1 MTYIRKLIKV
11 FLGIILY
18 ALGVVITIE
27 ARIGFSPWE
36 VFHAGLANVLNLQI
50 GTISIGVGLILI
62 TITTIFGEKIGMAT
76 VLNIIFVGLTV
87 NLILN
92 AEIIPTSKSFSFS
105 IIQMTVGL
113 FIMVFATYLYL
124 STGLGAGP
132 RDAFMVLINRR
143 TGIKVGIVRSLIEIT
158 VTILGALMGGLFG
171 WGTIMAA
178 VIIGIALQT
187 VFRIFNFDP
196 RTVEHEDI
204 KTTLTSMLNRPA
216 P

>member
-1 MTYIRKLIKV
+1 
-11 FLGIILY
+11 
-18 ALGVVITIE
+18 
-27 ARIGFSPWE
+27 
-36 VFHAGLANVLNLQI
+36 
-50 GTISIGVGLILI
+50 
-62 TITTIFGEKIGMAT
+62 
-76 VLNIIFVGLTV
+76 
-87 NLILN
+87 
-92 AEIIPTSKSFSFS
+92 
-105 IIQMTVGL
+105 
-113 FIMVFATYLYL
+113 
-124 STGLGAGP
+124 
-132 RDAFMVLINRR
+132 MVLINRR

-187 VFRIFNFDP
+187 VFRIFKFDP

>member
-1 MTYIRKLIKV
+1 MTYTRKLIKV

-18 ALGVVITIE
+18 ALGVVVTFE

-36 VFHAGLANVLNLQI
+36 VFHAGLANVLHLQI
-50 GTISIGVGLILI
+50 GTVSIAVGLILLL
-62 TITTIFGEKIGMAT
+62 ITTLCGEKTGIAT
-76 VLNIIFVGLTV
+76 ILNIVFIGLFV
-87 NLILN
+87 NIILGTK
-92 AEIIPTSKSFSFS
+92 IIPTADSVPVS
-105 IIQMTVGL
+105 IIQMTIGL
-113 FIMVFATYLYL
+113 FIMVFATYLYI
-124 STGLGAGP
+124 SAGLGAGA
-132 RDAFMVLINRR
+132 RDGFMVLIYRK
-143 TGIKVGIVRSLIEIT
+143 TGIKVGIVRSLIEVT

-178 VIIGIALQT
+178 VFIGIALQT

-196 RTVEHEDI
+196 RTVDHEDV

>member
-92 AEIIPTSKSFSFS
+92 AEIIPTSKRFSFS

-178 VIIGIALQT
+178 VFIGIALQT

-196 RTVEHEDI
+196 RTVDHEDV

>member
-1 MTYIRKLIKV
+1 MKYTRKLLRV

-50 GTISIGVGLILI
+50 GTMSIIVGLVLI
-62 TITTIFGEKIGMAT
+62 TITALLGEKIGIAT
-76 VLNIIFVGLTV
+76 ILNIVFIGLVV

-92 AEIIPTSKSFSFS
+92 AKIGPTAQKFP
-105 IIQMTVGL
+105 IAVIQMIIGL
-113 FIMVFATYLYL
+113 FIMVFATYLYI
-124 STGLGAGP
+124 SAGLGAGA
-132 RDAFMVLINRR
+132 RDAFMVLIHRK
-143 TGIKVGIVRSLIEIT
+143 TGVKVGIVRSLIEIT

-178 VIIGIALQT
+178 VVIGVALQT

-196 RTVEHEDI
+196 RTVEHEDV
-204 KTTLTSMLNRPA
+204 KTTLASMLNRPV

>member
-92 AEIIPTSKSFSFS
+92 AEIIPTSKRFSFS

-196 RTVEHEDI
+196 RTVDHEDV

>member
-158 VTILGALMGGLFG
+158 VTVFGALMGGLFG

-187 VFRIFNFDP
+187 VFRIFKFDP

>member
-1 MTYIRKLIKV
+1 MKYTRKLLRV

-18 ALGVVITIE
+18 AIGVVVTME

-50 GTISIGVGLILI
+50 GTVSIMVGLLLI
-62 TITTIFGEKIGMAT
+62 AITALFGEKIGIAT
-76 VLNIIFVGLTV
+76 ILNILFIGLFV

-92 AEIIPTSKSFSFS
+92 AEIIPTAQELP
-105 IIQMTVGL
+105 IAVIQMMIGL
-113 FIMVFATYLYL
+113 FIMVFATYLYI
-124 STGLGAGP
+124 SAGLGAGA
-132 RDAFMVLINRR
+132 RDALMVLINRK
-143 TGIKVGIVRSLIEIT
+143 TGIKVGIVRSSIEIT

-178 VIIGIALQT
+178 VFIGIALQA
-187 VFRIFNFDP
+187 VFRIFKFDP
-196 RTVEHEDI
+196 RTVEHEDV
-204 KTTLTSMLNRPA
+204 KTTLASMLNRPV

>member
-187 VFRIFNFDP
+187 VFRIFKFDP

>member
-92 AEIIPTSKSFSFS
+92 AEIIPTSKRFSFS

-171 WGTIMAA
+171 WGTIMA
-178 VIIGIALQT
+178 
-187 VFRIFNFDP
+187 
-196 RTVEHEDI
+196 
-204 KTTLTSMLNRPA
+204 
-216 P
+216 

>member
-92 AEIIPTSKSFSFS
+92 AEIIPTSKRFSFS

-132 RDAFMVLINRR
+132 RDAFMVLINRK

-187 VFRIFNFDP
+187 VFRIFKFDP
-196 RTVEHEDI
+196 RTVDHEDV

>member
-92 AEIIPTSKSFSFS
+92 AEIIPTSKRFSFS

-132 RDAFMVLINRR
+132 RDAFMVLINRK

-187 VFRIFNFDP
+187 VFRIFKFDP

>member
-92 AEIIPTSKSFSFS
+92 AEIIPTSKRFSFS

-187 VFRIFNFDP
+187 VFRIFKFDP

-204 KTTLTSMLNRPA
+204 KTTLTSMLNRPV

>member
-76 VLNIIFVGLTV
+76 VLNIVFVGLAV

-92 AEIIPTSKSFSFS
+92 AEDRSDRPKVLPIAV
-105 IIQMTVGL
+105 IQMTVGL

-124 STGLGAGP
+124 SAGLGAGAAG
-132 RDAFMVLINRR
+132 RVH
-143 TGIKVGIVRSLIEIT
+143 
-158 VTILGALMGGLFG
+158 GA
-171 WGTIMAA
+171 
-178 VIIGIALQT
+178 
-187 VFRIFNFDP
+187 DP
-196 RTVEHEDI
+196 
-204 KTTLTSMLNRPA
+204 P
-216 P
+216 

>member
-76 VLNIIFVGLTV
+76 VLNIIFVGFTV

-187 VFRIFNFDP
+187 VFRIFKFDP

>member
-76 VLNIIFVGLTV
+76 VLNIIFVGFTV

-92 AEIIPTSKSFSFS
+92 AEIIPTSKRFSFS

-178 VIIGIALQT
+178 VFIGIALQT

-196 RTVEHEDI
+196 RTVDHEDV

>member
-76 VLNIIFVGLTV
+76 VFNIIFVGLTV

-92 AEIIPTSKSFSFS
+92 AEIIPTSKRFSFS

-187 VFRIFNFDP
+187 VFRIFKFDP

>member
-1 MTYIRKLIKV
+1 MTYIRKLINV

-92 AEIIPTSKSFSFS
+92 AEIIPTSKRFSFS

-187 VFRIFNFDP
+187 VFRIFKFDP

>member
-92 AEIIPTSKSFSFS
+92 AEIIPTSKRFSFS

-187 VFRIFNFDP
+187 VFRIFKFDP
-196 RTVEHEDI
+196 RTVDHEDV